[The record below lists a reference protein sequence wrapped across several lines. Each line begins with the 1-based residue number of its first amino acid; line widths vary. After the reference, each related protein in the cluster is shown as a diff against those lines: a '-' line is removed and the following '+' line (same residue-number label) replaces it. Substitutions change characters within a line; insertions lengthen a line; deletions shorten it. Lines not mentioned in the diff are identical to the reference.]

1 MSDREAWL
9 KKAGDVTESPV
20 PGTAS
25 ATYPL
30 LGQEIPDQP
39 ARPQPVWKV
48 RVVVREDFSPELR
61 EALSLGV
68 DEVLD
73 ATAVPAGGEPLKSVL
88 EVNARQGQ
96 ARVVADLALLR
107 NVAEI
112 RRLRA
117 QHAHI
122 DTWILMS
129 EGQPGDDPEVLV
141 GETLKQLAGVLGGC
155 HIVEIRQGEGESFN
169 ALWGRLNVARLM
181 ATEGELDGIPDPVS
195 GSGLFT
201 ELEARLSR

>member
-9 KKAGDVTESPV
+9 KKAGDVAESPV
-20 PGTAS
+20 PGAES

-30 LGQEIPDQP
+30 LGEELAEQ
-39 ARPQPVWKV
+39 AASSQPVWKV
-48 RVVVREDFSPELR
+48 RVVVRQDFSPELR
-61 EALSLGV
+61 EALSQGV

-73 ATAVPAGGEPLKSVL
+73 AAAVPAGGEALKSVL
-88 EVNARQGQ
+88 EVKVRQGQ

-117 QHAHI
+117 RYSDI

-129 EGQPGDDPEVLV
+129 EGQSGDDPEVLV

-195 GSGLFT
+195 GSGLFA
-201 ELEARLSR
+201 ELEARLGC